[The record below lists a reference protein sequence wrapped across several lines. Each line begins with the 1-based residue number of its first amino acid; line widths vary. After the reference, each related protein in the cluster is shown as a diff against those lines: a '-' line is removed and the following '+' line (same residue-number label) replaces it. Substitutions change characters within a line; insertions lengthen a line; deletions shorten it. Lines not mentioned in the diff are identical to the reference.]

1 MINQIKYN
9 LAYGII
15 RTLLESGYISYREF
29 ELIDAKNK
37 ASFNIQP
44 IYDGLGFSL
53 PHILVSL
60 YPSYPLVQKSETA
73 LSFFF

>member
-15 RTLLESGYISYREF
+15 RSLFEKGFISYREF

-37 ASFNIQP
+37 ASFNI
-44 IYDGLGFSL
+44 G
-53 PHILVSL
+53 
-60 YPSYPLVQKSETA
+60 
-73 LSFFF
+73 

>member
-37 ASFNIQP
+37 ASFNI
-44 IYDGLGFSL
+44 
-53 PHILVSL
+53 
-60 YPSYPLVQKSETA
+60 A
-73 LSFFF
+73 